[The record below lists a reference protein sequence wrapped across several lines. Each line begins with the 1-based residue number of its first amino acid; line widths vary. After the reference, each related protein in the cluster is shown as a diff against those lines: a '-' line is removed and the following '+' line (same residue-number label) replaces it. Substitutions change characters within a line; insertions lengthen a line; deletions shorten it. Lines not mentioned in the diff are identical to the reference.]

1 MPHRTKADNHEIP
14 TLTGLESENII
25 TRKKVKDRRK
35 PDFTGF
41 EDENKDRK
49 PENKG

>member
-1 MPHRTKADNHEIP
+1 MPHHKKADDHEIP

-25 TRKKVKDRRK
+25 TRKKVKDRGK
-35 PDFTGF
+35 PAFTVF
-41 EDENKDRK
+41 EAEDKDRQ